1 MANIYD
7 RFSDLSVFGIHIRNG
22 TAVDIMLSYL
32 KKHKGLRPR
41 NLYLE
46 QFKIIGE

>member
-7 RFSDLSVFGIHIRNG
+7 RFSDLSVFGVHIRNG
-22 TAVDIMLSYL
+22 TAVDIRLSYL
-32 KKHKGLRPR
+32 KKYKGLRPK